1 MKSGFVAVAGRPNV
15 GKSTLVNALV
25 GGKVAIVSD
34 KPQTTRRRIAGVV
47 NGDGYQLVLVDLPGF
62 QRPLD
67 PMTERM
73 QRTVDRAFEDV
84 DAVLFV
90 LSTRERIGAG
100 DRFIAQRVFSLGVP
114 VVIGLNKVDRLKPG
128 HVATQ
133 MDTASKLGDFHALH
147 PVSAKTGDGIAELRE
162 ELVELL
168 PEGPAY
174 FPPEQRSDL
183 SQEEEIGE
191 LIREKALALTREEVP
206 HAISVEVEEV
216 DEKVVRASLYVETDS
231 QKQIVVGKGGSVVKE
246 IGVRARPE
254 IEHLVGH
261 PVFLE
266 LQGQGQAEV
275 APRRGAA
282 RAPGN
287 LMAIELVYETHSTT
301 IDNETGIAT
310 GWLEG
315 TLSERGRDAGGG
327 ARRAA
332 ARRRSRSR
340 LHVGPGPCDRDC
352 GDRVCRIGAPGSSR
366 LEAPRVQLRRAER
379 GTGRRDRRGRACAA
393 NRRALRGRRELPAG
407 RRAHARAS

>member
-1 MKSGFVAVAGRPNV
+1 VKSGFVAVAGRPNV
-15 GKSTLVNALV
+15 GKSTLVNALA

-73 QRTVDRAFEDV
+73 QRTVDQAFEDV

-90 LSTRERIGAG
+90 LSARDRIGAG

-114 VVIGLNKVDRLKPG
+114 VVIALNKIDRLKPG

-147 PVSAKTGDGIAELRE
+147 PVSAKTGDGVTELRE

-183 SQEEEIGE
+183 SAEEEVGE

-216 DEKVVRASLYVETDS
+216 DEKVVRASVYVETES

-254 IEHLVGH
+254 IEHLLGH

-266 LQGQGQAEV
+266 LQV
-275 APRRGAA
+275 KVRPK
-282 RAPGN
+282 
-287 LMAIELVYETHSTT
+287 
-301 IDNETGIAT
+301 
-310 GWLEG
+310 W
-315 TLSERGRDAGGG
+315 
-327 ARRAA
+327 
-332 ARRRSRSR
+332 
-340 LHVGPGPCDRDC
+340 
-352 GDRVCRIGAPGSSR
+352 
-366 LEAPRVQLRRAER
+366 
-379 GTGRRDRRGRACAA
+379 RRDERLLERLGI
-393 NRRALRGRRELPAG
+393 
-407 RRAHARAS
+407 